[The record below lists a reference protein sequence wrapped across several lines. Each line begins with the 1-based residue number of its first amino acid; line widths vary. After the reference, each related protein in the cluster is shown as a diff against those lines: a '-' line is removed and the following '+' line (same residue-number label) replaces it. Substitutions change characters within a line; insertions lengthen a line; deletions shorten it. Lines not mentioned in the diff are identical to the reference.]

1 MGWIIPVTSQTCQEF
16 AHVLTPL
23 FPPANASTFL
33 LPLQQNSSK
42 DLCALIVSTSPPPSL
57 SLDPTPVSLPC
68 PSSKAVPVRVID
80 DVHTVKVIVQV
91 SVLIQ
96 LDPSVALDIAND
108 FLETLCSL
116 GFQDITLPWVSS
128 YQKETYWP
136 LLLCSST
143 KWPLNVGGSSVSTF
157 GPLASVSLP
166 SLLWD
171 LMTTIS
177 PPHSWLRPQEC
188 MPPAL

>member
-1 MGWIIPVTSQTCQEF
+1 M
-16 AHVLTPL
+16 HLL
-23 FPPANASTFL
+23 FPLPL
-33 LPLQQNSSK
+33 LP
-42 DLCALIVSTSPPPSL
+42 V

-116 GFQDITLPWVSS
+116 GFQDITLSWVSS
-128 YQKETYWP
+128 YQKETIGFSFSV
-136 LLLCSST
+136 LLLVLQLS
-143 KWPLNVGGSSVSTF
+143 
-157 GPLASVSLP
+157 GP
-166 SLLWD
+166 
-171 LMTTIS
+171 
-177 PPHSWLRPQEC
+177 
-188 MPPAL
+188 